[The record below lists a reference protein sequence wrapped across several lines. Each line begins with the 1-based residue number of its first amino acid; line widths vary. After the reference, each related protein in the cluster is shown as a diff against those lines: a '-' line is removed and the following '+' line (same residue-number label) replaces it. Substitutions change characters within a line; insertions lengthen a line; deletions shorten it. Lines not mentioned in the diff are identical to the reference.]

1 VGHAIGNWQS
11 SGRLDRHRVAVD
23 LAPVWID
30 GDETRIEQILSNL
43 LANAVKYTAT
53 GGDVTIR
60 VKRDGELAVL
70 QVADTGVGIPANLLE
85 RVFDLFVQGE
95 AGLDRRQGGLGIGL
109 TLVKRLVELHGG
121 QVEATSGGPGRGSV
135 FTVSLPAIA
144 APEPHPKAAP
154 APRPS
159 GRPRRVLVVE
169 DNDDAREMLRT
180 ALTLDGHDV
189 HEAADGRTGLE
200 MATALRP
207 DVALIDVGL
216 PGLDGYEIARR
227 LATIQGRESM
237 RLIAITGY
245 GQSEDRRRALEAG
258 FDAHLTKPVE
268 PEQLA
273 ELIASASQHPG
284 AT

>member
-1 VGHAIGNWQS
+1 MGNWQS
-11 SGRLDRHRVAVD
+11 SGRLDRHRVTID

-30 GDETRIEQILSNL
+30 ADETRIEQILSNL
-43 LANAVKYTAT
+43 VANAVKYTAA

-60 VKRDGELAVL
+60 VKRDGELAML
-70 QVADTGVGIPANLLE
+70 QVADTGVGIPPNLLE

-95 AGLDRRQGGLGIGL
+95 GGLDRRQGGLGIGL

-121 QVEATSGGPGRGSV
+121 RVEATSGGPGRGSTL
-135 FTVSLPAIA
+135 TVSLPAIA
-144 APEPHPKAAP
+144 APIAAP
-154 APRPS
+154 AIMPARRPAS
-159 GRPRRVLVVE
+159 RPRRILVVE

-180 ALTLDGHDV
+180 ALTLGGHDV

-200 MATALRP
+200 MAAALRP

-216 PGLDGYEIARR
+216 PGLDGYEVARR
-227 LATIQGRESM
+227 LAAIRGRESM

-245 GQSEDRRRALEAG
+245 GQTEDRRRALDAG
-258 FDAHLTKPVE
+258 FDAHLTKPVA

-273 ELIASASQHPG
+273 ELLDSG
-284 AT
+284 V

>member
-1 VGHAIGNWQS
+1 
-11 SGRLDRHRVAVD
+11 
-23 LAPVWID
+23 
-30 GDETRIEQILSNL
+30 
-43 LANAVKYTAT
+43 
-53 GGDVTIR
+53 
-60 VKRDGELAVL
+60 
-70 QVADTGVGIPANLLE
+70 
-85 RVFDLFVQGE
+85 
-95 AGLDRRQGGLGIGL
+95 
-109 TLVKRLVELHGG
+109 LHGG

-144 APEPHPKAAP
+144 APEPDPKAAP
-154 APRPS
+154 ALRPS
-159 GRPRRVLVVE
+159 GRPRRILVVE

-245 GQSEDRRRALEAG
+245 GQTEDRRRALEAG

-273 ELIASASQHPG
+273 DLIASASHRPD